1 MTFDEWFDSEGEEG
15 DALNQSQ
22 AWHAAL
28 AIHNDPFGDPRK
40 VEIKLTPDEAR
51 IFQYEASHVW
61 HAAQKLREC
70 KLTDWQTLLDQ
81 LDAKIR
87 ILNSRILDTFG
98 ELAKEANPG

>member
-1 MTFDEWFDSEGEEG
+1 MTFDEWHDSEGEPG
-15 DALNQSQ
+15 DALNQSF

-28 AIHNDPFGDPRK
+28 AIHPFEDPRK

-61 HAAQKLREC
+61 QAAQKLREC
-70 KLTDWQTLLDQ
+70 TLSDWQMRLDQ